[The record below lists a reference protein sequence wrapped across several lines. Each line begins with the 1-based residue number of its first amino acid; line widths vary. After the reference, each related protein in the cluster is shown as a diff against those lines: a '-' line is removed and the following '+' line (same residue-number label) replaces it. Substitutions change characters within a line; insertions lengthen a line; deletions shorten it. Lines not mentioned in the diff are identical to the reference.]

1 MAAVTGTQSV
11 LLLLALCTP
20 PVASVMVPGDEVVH
34 TLVAPLIGGLA
45 EEALSLASA
54 IGHDLVL
61 QEGHVH
67 MFVRVSSG
75 WVVCV
80 CVCSCGGVYLSS
92 TSPFDSP
99 KNLQGYW

>member
-1 MAAVTGTQSV
+1 
-11 LLLLALCTP
+11 
-20 PVASVMVPGDEVVH
+20 MVPGDEVVH

-80 CVCSCGGVYLSS
+80 CVCVFLWRHVSVEHIAL
-92 TSPFDSP
+92 
-99 KNLQGYW
+99 